1 VLILGLFHPPSDP
14 RLDWWELGDTLGNRY
29 LRRTSQALKRWLL
42 KEHGL
47 NAVPLPYHVENGGLF
62 LKDAAVLA
70 GLGIVGRNNLVV
82 HPQWGPRVR
91 WRSLLIREA
100 LAPTSALQGF
110 APCDTCD
117 GFCHKACPAAAFAQG
132 GYHRPP
138 CLRQM
143 NKDEA
148 QPGQMSEP
156 DFHGRR
162 HAVIKYCR
170 ACELACP
177 VGARNL

>member
-1 VLILGLFHPPSDP
+1 
-14 RLDWWELGDTLGNRY
+14 LGNRY